1 MRAQLLSLD
10 DAAALVRDRD
20 TVALAANGGGM
31 LEPTELIAALERR
44 FLETSTPR
52 DLHLVHALGAGDR
65 ASRGLNGFAH
75 EGMVR
80 RVTGGHWTWSP
91 AMMRLAAEEKIEAY
105 TMPAGVITHLLRES
119 GARRPGLVTR
129 TGMHTFAD
137 PRLKGCKANASAQDD
152 VVELLEFD
160 GAEYLRYRPF
170 HVDVAI
176 IRGTEVDERGNIGAD
191 AEPATLDALECAQA
205 ARGSGGI
212 VIVQV
217 KRKTAGSLDPRRV
230 FVPSA
235 LVDYVVVVSE
245 QRQTYLTEEDPA
257 LFDPA
262 PASPTPVPA
271 GFADAIRAVVARR
284 AAMEVRDGDFLNLG
298 FGMSADVGHV
308 LREQGRLGS
317 VTLAV
322 EQGLYDG
329 ELELGDLFGMSVGP
343 SARVSSAIQ
352 FDIFASGLID
362 VTCLGMAQADRY
374 GNVNVSAFGGKVMG
388 PGGFVD
394 ISQNA
399 RRAIFC
405 GAFRAKG
412 LRVSLADGGLRIEQE
427 GQVAKLVPDVEEV
440 TFAGRLAAAE
450 GRRALYVTERCVFE
464 LTPDGL
470 ALIEVAPGID
480 VERDVLAHLG
490 WRPIVGHVRLMPA
503 ECFATIDHYEP
514 VRGRSTDVTLAAR
527 TGPYVPSS
535 DPSRI

>member
-1 MRAQLLSLD
+1 MRAELLSVD
-10 DAAALVRDRD
+10 DAAALVKDGA

-31 LEPTELIAALERR
+31 LEPTELIGAVEQR
-44 FLETSTPR
+44 FLATSSPR
-52 DLHLVHALGAGDR
+52 ALHVVHALGAGDR

-119 GARRPGLVTR
+119 GARRPGLITR
-129 TGMHTFAD
+129 TGLHTFAD
-137 PRLKGCKANASAQDD
+137 PRLKGCRANASAREE
-152 VVELLEFD
+152 VVELLELD
-160 GAEYLRYRPF
+160 GTEYLRYRPF
-170 HVDVAI
+170 KVDVAI
-176 IRGTEVDERGNIGAD
+176 IRGTEVDEHGNIGAD

-217 KRKTAGSLDPRRV
+217 KRRTAAPLDPRRV
-230 FVPSA
+230 FIPAA
-235 LVDYVVVVSE
+235 LVDYVVVVPE
-245 QRQTYLTEEDPA
+245 QHQTYLTEEDLT
-257 LFDPA
+257 LFDAA
-262 PASPTPVPA
+262 PSALVAVPA
-271 GFADAIRAVVARR
+271 GFTDPIRAIVARR
-284 AAMEVRDGDFLNLG
+284 AAMEVSAGDVLNLG
-298 FGMSADVGHV
+298 FGMSADVGAV
-308 LREQGRLGS
+308 LREECRLHE

-329 ELELGDLFGMSVGP
+329 APELGDLFGMSVGP
-343 SARVSSAIQ
+343 SARVSSAVQ
-352 FDIFASGLID
+352 FDSFATGLID
-362 VTCLGMAQADRY
+362 VTCLGMAQADRH

-394 ISQNA
+394 ISQYA
-399 RRAIFC
+399 RTSVFC

-412 LRVSLADGGLRIEQE
+412 LQIELLDGGARVVRE
-427 GQVAKLVPDVEEV
+427 GQVAKFVADVEDV
-440 TFAGRLAAAE
+440 TFSGPLAAAE

-480 VERDVLAHLG
+480 LERDVLAHLP
-490 WRPIVGHVRLMPA
+490 WRPIMRDVRPMPA
-503 ECFATIDHYEP
+503 AVFTPINP
-514 VRGRSTDVTLAAR
+514 VVLEQQS
-527 TGPYVPSS
+527 
-535 DPSRI
+535 